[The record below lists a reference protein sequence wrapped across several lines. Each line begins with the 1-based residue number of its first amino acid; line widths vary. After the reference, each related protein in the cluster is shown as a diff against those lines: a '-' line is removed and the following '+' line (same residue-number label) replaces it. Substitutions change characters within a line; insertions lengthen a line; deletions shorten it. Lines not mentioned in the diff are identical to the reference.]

1 MFTNIL
7 IAMFVG
13 GFVGILGHRVTHK
26 KYIKP
31 KKTKTSFTL
40 GFFDDMLFGAVGA
53 IGMVLLADTTSIDRV
68 ILISIGSGMGGEAIL
83 RRLDLS
89 KQNSK
94 IDTHIKEINGRLERE
109 LNPEN
114 NENNNNQD

>member
-1 MFTNIL
+1 MLVNIV
-7 IAMFVG
+7 IAILVG
-13 GFVGILGHRVTHK
+13 GSVGILGHRVNHK

-40 GFFDDMLFGAVGA
+40 GFFDDMLFGAVA
-53 IGMVLLADTTSIDRV
+53 AVGMVLLADTTSIDRV
-68 ILISIGSGMGGEAIL
+68 ILISIGSGIGGEAIL

-94 IDTHIKEINGRLERE
+94 IDTHIKEIDNRLEE
-109 LNPEN
+109 EVNSN
-114 NENNNNQD
+114 NTEEK